1 MAHVKW
7 WCTILSDSVCDA
19 FTGAAS
25 APRVQEIRALKTDN
39 TEGRLNISLIK
50 CIVLYFYLTI
60 IYNEFFTYIKTITLK
75 KINLFTV
82 VIITQF

>member
-39 TEGRLNISLIK
+39 TEGRLNILIK

-60 IYNEFFTYIKTITLK
+60 IYNEFFTYIKTIT
-75 KINLFTV
+75 
-82 VIITQF
+82 

>member
-1 MAHVKW
+1 M
-7 WCTILSDSVCDA
+7 
-19 FTGAAS
+19 
-25 APRVQEIRALKTDN
+25 
-39 TEGRLNISLIK
+39 NISLIK

-82 VIITQF
+82 VIITQFKNLGVFCKNRNKFTFSYGIYVA